1 MNQSDVDLSGTFT
14 RNASLVSGS
23 RIIEQPSTNE
33 AESKTTAKRLVPIQR
48 TVSLILGSL
57 GPTMVLIGFASIF
70 FFGHKYDWKIPKF
83 AELTGSMKPRASDW
97 CEEHSVPE
105 SQCVECDPTLLPK
118 GQDYGWCSEHGVHNC
133 VLHYPD
139 VAQLKETPI
148 VPASDIE
155 RSTRALAI
163 AARKANNSSCL
174 VYKTRIQFAS
184 VESVKQA
191 GVDVELVE
199 RKPIVESISG
209 SGEIVYD
216 PTRQASLASRLPG
229 SVWMVEKAVGD
240 KVTKGD
246 VLAIID
252 ATEVGNIKTQLLRAL
267 AEEKL
272 QQLNVARLT
281 KARDAIAESRIL
293 DAEAALA
300 KSQADVLSAEQS
312 LRNLGLPVEV
322 ASLRDISYQQ
332 VLDNLRFLGIPDSI
346 RLQLDKLTSSAN
358 LLPIVSPIDGVVVQR
373 SVSPGEVVDP
383 TRILFQVA
391 DTRQMWQ
398 TLNIPLEN
406 MDQLVVGQSV
416 RFRADGSRQE
426 VEGRLDWISTAA
438 DKQTRMV
445 QVRAVLPNLDGHLRS
460 ETFGTGHVDL
470 RSEPDAIVIPNASS
484 HWDGCCQIVFVR
496 DKGYFDS
503 PESPKV
509 FHVRSVRLGAVN
521 GKFTEVI
528 AGVLPGEVI
537 ATTGSD
543 VLRAQLLKNNLGAG
557 CDCCAK

>member
-1 MNQSDVDLSGTFT
+1 MSHSVFDATTSSK
-14 RNASLVSGS
+14 RNASLSSGS
-23 RIIEQPSTNE
+23 ESSDQPLIAE
-33 AESKTTAKRLVPIQR
+33 AESETATKPRGPIR
-48 TVSLILGSL
+48 RAVKLILGSI
-57 GPTMVLIGFASIF
+57 GPTLVLIGFAATF
-70 FFGHKYDWKIPKF
+70 YFGHRYDWKIPKF
-83 AELTGSMKPRASDW
+83 VELIRSSKPKVSDW
-97 CEEHSVPE
+97 CVEHSVPE
-105 SQCVECDPTLLPK
+105 SKCVECDPTLLPK
-118 GQDYGWCSEHGVHNC
+118 GPDYGWCYGHGVHNC
-133 VLHYPD
+133 VLHHPD
-139 VAQLKETPI
+139 LAQLQETPI
-148 VPASDIE
+148 VPASDFE
-155 RSTRALAI
+155 RSARALAL
-163 AARKANNSSCL
+163 APRKANNSACL

-184 VESVKQA
+184 IESVKQA

-199 RKPIVESISG
+199 RKPIVESIFG

-229 SVWMVEKAVGD
+229 SVWMVEKNVGD
-240 KVTKGD
+240 KITKGE

-252 ATEVGNIKTQLLRAL
+252 ATEVGNVKTQLLRSL

-272 QQLNVARLT
+272 QMQNVARLT
-281 KARDAIAESRIL
+281 QARDAIAGSRIL
-293 DAEAALA
+293 EAEAALA
-300 KSQADVLSAEQS
+300 KAQADVLSSEQS
-312 LRNLGLPVEV
+312 LRNLGLPLQM
-322 ASLRDISYQQ
+322 ASLRSMSDQQ

-346 RLQLDKLTSSAN
+346 RSQLNSLTSSAN
-358 LLPIVSPIDGVVVQR
+358 LMPIVSPIDGVVVQR

-391 DTRQMWQ
+391 DTRQMWL
-398 TLNIPLEN
+398 TLNISLEKL
-406 MDQLVVGQSV
+406 DQLVVGQTV
-416 RFRADGSRQE
+416 RFQADGSQHE

-445 QVRAVLPNLDGHLRS
+445 QVRAVLSNLDGHLRN
-460 ETFGTGHVDL
+460 ETFGLGHVEL
-470 RSEPDAIVIPNASS
+470 RHESDAIVIPNGSS

-521 GKFTEVI
+521 GKVTEVI

-537 ATTGSD
+537 ATAGSD
-543 VLRAQLLKNNLGAG
+543 VLRAQLLKNSLGAG